1 MISWTQV
8 ETILKEKKLNNSEIS
23 LIKDAFDEIGGGAAS
38 VSVDQVYQALGK
50 IENSLKTVPPK

>member
-8 ETILKEKKLNNSEIS
+8 QTILKSKGLNDTEIS

-38 VSVDQVYQALGK
+38 VSVDQVY
-50 IENSLKTVPPK
+50 